1 MSELLASA
9 RYWIARVV
17 RASIAR
23 LEVLLSIL
31 IRQWLLYSSPG
42 LEFIGDGQR
51 IALSSRLR
59 PSGRAYLSIGS
70 AVTVCRGTEIRV
82 DGGMVSIGAS
92 TYIGPWSSIMAN
104 HAIEIGSDVLIA
116 ERVTIRDQDHFIHGD
131 SGVPIALAGFNALPI
146 LIGNDVWIGAG
157 AVLLKGVRVGS
168 GAVIAANA
176 VVTSDVGEFEIVG
189 GGASKAARVQEAE

>member
-1 MSELLASA
+1 
-9 RYWIARVV
+9 
-17 RASIAR
+17 
-23 LEVLLSIL
+23 
-31 IRQWLLYSSPG
+31 
-42 LEFIGDGQR
+42 
-51 IALSSRLR
+51 
-59 PSGRAYLSIGS
+59 
-70 AVTVCRGTEIRV
+70 
-82 DGGMVSIGAS
+82 
-92 TYIGPWSSIMAN
+92 MAN
-104 HAIEIGSDVLIA
+104 HAIEIGSDDLIA